1 MHNTFK
7 VFTRDLRRLLATPA
21 ALIIIVGITVLPAL
35 YSWVNIYGFWDPYGH
50 TNAITISVANEDK
63 GGSNP
68 MTGELNAGDNI
79 VEALKGND
87 QLGWRFR
94 SHDEALQDVQSGDSY
109 AAFII
114 PQDFTTD
121 LLTILTSDFQ
131 EPQLEYYVNEKVSAI
146 APRVTDTGATTV
158 DEQINDTFVATVAK
172 VVSDKLSGA
181 FAQANSKLND
191 ADETATAA
199 LRAAVGKVDT
209 AQGKLTD
216 LSSDIDSQHGKIAT
230 VRTTIGQLSD
240 EAKNL
245 NTQVSSIVSTADS
258 TRLSLSSFALGLA
271 APLDTASSTI
281 TTAAGTASL
290 TMQSANG
297 TYARMNGQIST
308 GIDTAQNLADAQ
320 QSLIDTLSSSPL
332 ASRSSVKDQISR
344 LQSEHDKTQSQLD
357 TLKQMQ
363 QDATNTMNDTTVLVT
378 NLSNDT
384 TSAVTSLDAMR
395 SQLTGTT
402 LPSINSSFSTLN
414 SALNSMSAL
423 ATSQSREIAQIN
435 TILDQLDATLTQMQS
450 VLSTTNDALGTLK
463 TDLDTA
469 ATDVG
474 LLANSTTWHNIM
486 DAMDLDSGK
495 ISDFMS
501 SPTKIETEKLYPVE
515 TYGSAMAALFT
526 SLTMWIGGLACVIIL
541 RTDADDEGVPGM
553 TIRQGFMGRFMLM
566 SVVSVL
572 QAITVSV
579 GEVVLKVQMVNVP
592 LFFFTSVI
600 VGLIFL
606 AFIYSLSVC
615 FAHIGVGL
623 AMVVAFLQIPGSS
636 GLYPIEMMPSFFQRI
651 YPLLP
656 FTYSIS
662 MYRECIAGFYRNS
675 YWMDLAKLTVFAL
688 VAFVLGLLIRPYMTN
703 LTRVFNREALESH
716 LVVADETPT
725 VARRYRL
732 MQLIRALG
740 SSETYRTDVM
750 LSATRYELRYPKL
763 KRGALVAGFVIPA
776 ILAAL
781 SHYNTGNKPLVIAL
795 WVGWM
800 IIIIVFL
807 LVIDLIRDS
816 FQRQMLLLKVSP
828 DELRRML
835 REHRSTILGKLRIA
849 NTTPSPLP
857 RDEEQAQS
865 PESTQDDDTAQGDG
879 MVHDAGTAHGTV
891 IEHGTGTV
899 HNNAMARTATTG
911 NAATNSAEEGTTR
924 MPDTEPAY
932 ATSAVS
938 DAQTQPLRPIAVS
951 DSGTSNPSS
960 GPDTGNASEKS
971 TTPKHGSDS
980 TTGADAVAASL
991 AAPLEKLSEAIA
1003 QRKDS
1008 LQLRQDLE
1016 WEDNLI
1022 ARFTEPPLD
1031 TSDENTPQTR
1041 TGQPDTEAAQSPK
1054 PLSTTEEEARTAM
1067 KKRAAVRELAR
1078 SLDPSLAQTASL
1090 PPITGTTAPATDA
1103 PAASTPETP
1112 MATAAP
1118 AASAAPTASAAPATP
1133 ATPATTAS
1141 PTAPSDG
1148 AATPTDGATT
1158 PSDDTATPSNDT
1170 ADADD
1175 NQGREGAQ

>member
-114 PQDFTTD
+114 PQDFTAD
-121 LLTILTSDFQ
+121 LLTILTPDFQ

-172 VVSDKLSGA
+172 VVSDKLSSA

-191 ADETATAA
+191 ADATATAA
-199 LRAAVGKVDT
+199 LRAAVDKVDT

-245 NTQVSSIVSTADS
+245 NTQVSSIVSAADS

-271 APLDTASSTI
+271 APLDTASSAI

-357 TLKQMQ
+357 ALKQMQ
-363 QDATNTMNDTTVLVT
+363 QDATNTMNDTTALVT

-776 ILAAL
+776 ILAVL

-835 REHRSTILGKLRIA
+835 REHRSTILGKLQIA

-865 PESTQDDDTAQGDG
+865 PESTHDDDTAQGDG
-879 MVHDAGTAHGTV
+879 MAHGTS
-891 IEHGTGTV
+891 IEHGTGTA
-899 HNNAMARTATTG
+899 HNDAMAHTATIG
-911 NAATNSAEEGTTR
+911 NAATNSAEADTAHKPDTR
-924 MPDTEPAY
+924 MTNAVPAY
-932 ATSAVS
+932 AMSADS

-951 DSGTSNPSS
+951 DSATNNPSS
-960 GPDTGNASEKS
+960 GPDTSNASEKGAV
-971 TTPKHGSDS
+971 PRHGKDS

-991 AAPLEKLSEAIA
+991 AAPLEKLGEAIA

-1008 LQLRQDLE
+1008 MQLRQNLE

-1031 TSDENTPQTR
+1031 TDDEDAAQTHAD
-1041 TGQPDTEAAQSPK
+1041 QPSAKAAQSPK
-1054 PLSTTEEEARTAM
+1054 PLGTTEEEALTAM
-1067 KKRAAVRELAR
+1067 KKHAAVKELAK
-1078 SLDPSLAQTASL
+1078 SLDPSLAQTASI
-1090 PPITGTTAPATDA
+1090 PPITGTTASATDA

-1112 MATAAP
+1112 MATGAP
-1118 AASAAPTASAAPATP
+1118 AASVAPTTSAAPATP
-1133 ATPATTAS
+1133 ATPATTDS
-1141 PTAPSDG
+1141 PTTPSDS
-1148 AATPTDGATT
+1148 ATTSSDSATT
-1158 PSDDTATPSNDT
+1158 PSDDTATPSADT
-1170 ADADD
+1170 TDADD

>member
-114 PQDFTTD
+114 PQDFTAD

-191 ADETATAA
+191 ADATATAA
-199 LRAAVGKVDT
+199 LRAAVDKVDT

-245 NTQVSSIVSTADS
+245 NTQVSFIVSTADS

-271 APLDTASSTI
+271 APLDTASSSI

-308 GIDTAQNLADAQ
+308 GIDTAQSLADAQ
-320 QSLIDTLSSSPL
+320 QSLIDTLSNSPL
-332 ASRSSVKDQISR
+332 ASRQAVKDRISR
-344 LQSEHDKTQSQLD
+344 LQSEHDKTQNQLD
-357 TLKQMQ
+357 ALKQMQ
-363 QDATNTMNDTTVLVT
+363 QDATNTMNDTTALVT

-776 ILAAL
+776 ILAIL

-800 IIIIVFL
+800 VIIIVFL

-835 REHRSTILGKLRIA
+835 REHRSTILGKLQIA

-857 RDEEQAQS
+857 RDEEQTQS
-865 PESTQDDDTAQGDG
+865 PESTHDDDTAQGDG
-879 MVHDAGTAHGTV
+879 MAHGTV
-891 IEHGTGTV
+891 IEHGTGTA
-899 HNNAMARTATTG
+899 HNDDTAHTATTG
-911 NAATNSAEEGTTR
+911 NAATNSAEADTAHK
-924 MPDTEPAY
+924 PDTRITNAVPAY
-932 ATSAVS
+932 ATSASS
-938 DAQTQPLRPIAVS
+938 DAQTQPLPPIAVS
-951 DSGTSNPSS
+951 DSETEDS
-960 GPDTGNASEKS
+960 DTGSDTSDVSNAG
-971 TTPKHGSDS
+971 TAPKHGSDS
-980 TTGADAVAASL
+980 ATGADAVAASL

-1022 ARFTEPPLD
+1022 ARFTEPPID
-1031 TSDENTPQTR
+1031 TNDENAPQTH
-1041 TGQPDTEAAQSPK
+1041 TGQPDVEATQSPK

-1090 PPITGTTAPATDA
+1090 PPVTGTTASATDA

-1118 AASAAPTASAAPATP
+1118 AASAAPTTSAAPATP
-1133 ATPATTAS
+1133 ATPATTDS
-1141 PTAPSDG
+1141 PTTPSDS
-1148 AATPTDGATT
+1148 ATTSSDSATT
-1158 PSDDTATPSNDT
+1158 PSDDTADS
-1170 ADADD
+1170 DD

>member
-35 YSWVNIYGFWDPYGH
+35 YSWVNIYGFWDPYSH
-50 TNAITISVANEDK
+50 TNAITISVANDDK

-114 PQDFTTD
+114 PQDFTAD

-146 APRVTDTGATTV
+146 APRVTDTGSTTV

-172 VVSDKLSGA
+172 VVSDKLSSA
-181 FAQANSKLND
+181 FAQANSKLNN

-199 LRAAVGKVDT
+199 LRAAVDKVDT

-216 LSSDIDSQHGKIAT
+216 LSTDIDSQHGKIAT

-297 TYARMNGQIST
+297 KYAQMNGQIST
-308 GIDTAQNLADAQ
+308 GIDTAQSLADAQ
-320 QSLIDTLSSSPL
+320 QSLIDTLSNSSL
-332 ASRSSVKDQISR
+332 ASRQTVKDQISR
-344 LQSEHDKTQSQLD
+344 LQSEHDKTQSQID
-357 TLKQMQ
+357 ALKQMQ
-363 QDATNTMNDTTVLVT
+363 QDATNTMNDTTALVT

-463 TDLDTA
+463 TDLNTA

-572 QAITVSV
+572 QAVTVSV

-592 LFFFTSVI
+592 LFFLTSII

-776 ILAAL
+776 ILAVL

-835 REHRSTILGKLRIA
+835 REHRSTILGKLQIA

-865 PESTQDDDTAQGDG
+865 PESTHDDDTAQGDG
-879 MVHDAGTAHGTV
+879 MAHGTV
-891 IEHGTGTV
+891 IEHGTGTA
-899 HNNAMARTATTG
+899 HNDATANTATTG
-911 NAATNSAEEGTTR
+911 NAATNSAEAGTAHKPDTR
-924 MPDTEPAY
+924 MTNAVPAY
-932 ATSAVS
+932 ATSAGS

-951 DSGTSNPSS
+951 DSETEDSDTGSDTSDTSNA
-960 GPDTGNASEKS
+960 GTD
-971 TTPKHGSDS
+971 PKHGSDS
-980 TTGADAVAASL
+980 TTGAGAVAASL

-1031 TSDENTPQTR
+1031 TSDENAPQTR
-1041 TGQPDTEAAQSPK
+1041 TGQTDAEAAQSPK

-1090 PPITGTTAPATDA
+1090 PPVTGTTASATDA
-1103 PAASTPETP
+1103 PAASTPET
-1112 MATAAP
+1112 
-1118 AASAAPTASAAPATP
+1118 
-1133 ATPATTAS
+1133 TTAS
-1141 PTAPSDG
+1141 PTTPSDG
-1148 AATPTDGATT
+1148 AATP
-1158 PSDDTATPSNDT
+1158 SDDT

>member
-35 YSWVNIYGFWDPYGH
+35 YSWVNIYGFWDPYSH
-50 TNAITISVANEDK
+50 TNAITISVANDDK

-114 PQDFTTD
+114 PQDFTAD

-146 APRVTDTGATTV
+146 APRVTDTGSTTV

-172 VVSDKLSGA
+172 VVSDKLSSA
-181 FAQANSKLND
+181 FAQANSKLNN

-199 LRAAVGKVDT
+199 LRAAVDKVDT

-216 LSSDIDSQHGKIAT
+216 FSTDIDSQHGKIAT

-297 TYARMNGQIST
+297 KYAQMNGQIST
-308 GIDTAQNLADAQ
+308 GIDTAQSLADAQ
-320 QSLIDTLSSSPL
+320 QSLIDTLSNSPL
-332 ASRSSVKDQISR
+332 ASRQTVKDQISR
-344 LQSEHDKTQSQLD
+344 LQSEHDKTQSQID
-357 TLKQMQ
+357 ALKQMQ
-363 QDATNTMNDTTVLVT
+363 QDATNTMNDTTALVT

-572 QAITVSV
+572 QAVTVSV

-592 LFFFTSVI
+592 LFFFTSII

-725 VARRYRL
+725 VTRRYRL

-776 ILAAL
+776 ILAVL

-835 REHRSTILGKLRIA
+835 REHRSTILGKLQIA

-865 PESTQDDDTAQGDG
+865 PESTHDDDTTQGDD
-879 MVHDAGTAHGTV
+879 MAHGTV
-891 IEHGTGTV
+891 IEHGTGTA
-899 HNNAMARTATTG
+899 HNGATANTATTG
-911 NAATNSAEEGTTR
+911 NAATNSAEADTAHKPDTR
-924 MPDTEPAY
+924 MTNAVPAY
-932 ATSAVS
+932 ATSAGS

-951 DSGTSNPSS
+951 DSETEDSDTGSDTSDTSNA
-960 GPDTGNASEKS
+960 GTD
-971 TTPKHGSDS
+971 PKHGSDS
-980 TTGADAVAASL
+980 TTGAGAVAASL
-991 AAPLEKLSEAIA
+991 ATPLEKLSEAIA

-1031 TSDENTPQTR
+1031 TSDENAPQTR
-1041 TGQPDTEAAQSPK
+1041 TGQTDAEAAQSPK

-1090 PPITGTTAPATDA
+1090 PPVTGTTASATDA
-1103 PAASTPETP
+1103 PAASTPET
-1112 MATAAP
+1112 
-1118 AASAAPTASAAPATP
+1118 
-1133 ATPATTAS
+1133 TTAS
-1141 PTAPSDG
+1141 PTTPSDG
-1148 AATPTDGATT
+1148 AATP
-1158 PSDDTATPSNDT
+1158 SDDT

>member
-94 SHDEALQDVQSGDSY
+94 SQDEALQDVQSGDSY

-114 PQDFTTD
+114 PQDFTAD

-271 APLDTASSTI
+271 APLDTASSSI

-308 GIDTAQNLADAQ
+308 GIDTAQSLADAQ
-320 QSLIDTLSSSPL
+320 QSLIDTLSNSPL
-332 ASRSSVKDQISR
+332 ASRQTVKDQISR

-357 TLKQMQ
+357 ALKQMQ
-363 QDATNTMNDTTVLVT
+363 QDATNTMNDTTALVT

-450 VLSTTNDALGTLK
+450 VLSTTNNALGTLK

-553 TIRQGFMGRFMLM
+553 TIRQGFMGRFMLL

-763 KRGALVAGFVIPA
+763 KRGALIAGFVIPA
-776 ILAAL
+776 ILAVL

-835 REHRSTILGKLRIA
+835 REHRSTILGKLQIA

-857 RDEEQAQS
+857 RDEEQTQS
-865 PESTQDDDTAQGDG
+865 PESTHDDDTAQGDG
-879 MVHDAGTAHGTV
+879 MAHGTS
-891 IEHGTGTV
+891 IEHGTGTA
-899 HNNAMARTATTG
+899 HNDATAHTATTG
-911 NAATNSAEEGTTR
+911 NAEADTAHKPDTR
-924 MPDTEPAY
+924 MPDTVPAY
-932 ATSAVS
+932 ATSAGS
-938 DAQTQPLRPIAVS
+938 DAQTQPLPPIAVS
-951 DSGTSNPSS
+951 DSETEDSGTGSDTSDASNA
-960 GPDTGNASEKS
+960 GTA
-971 TTPKHGSDS
+971 PKHGSDS
-980 TTGADAVAASL
+980 VTGADAVAASL

-1031 TSDENTPQTR
+1031 TSDENAPQTH

-1090 PPITGTTAPATDA
+1090 PPVTGTTASATDA

-1118 AASAAPTASAAPATP
+1118 ATSAAPATP
-1133 ATPATTAS
+1133 VTTTS

-1158 PSDDTATPSNDT
+1158 PSDDTATPSDDT

>member
-35 YSWVNIYGFWDPYGH
+35 YSWVNIYGFWDPYSH
-50 TNAITISVANEDK
+50 TNAITISVANDDK

-114 PQDFTTD
+114 PQDFTAD

-146 APRVTDTGATTV
+146 APRVTDTGSTTV

-172 VVSDKLSGA
+172 VVSDKLSSA
-181 FAQANSKLND
+181 FAQANSKLNN

-199 LRAAVGKVDT
+199 LRAAVDKVDT

-216 LSSDIDSQHGKIAT
+216 LSTDIDSQHGKIAT

-297 TYARMNGQIST
+297 KYAQMNGQIST
-308 GIDTAQNLADAQ
+308 GIDTAQSLADAQ
-320 QSLIDTLSSSPL
+320 QSLIDTLSNSPL
-332 ASRSSVKDQISR
+332 ASRQTVKDQISR
-344 LQSEHDKTQSQLD
+344 LQSEHDKTQSQID
-357 TLKQMQ
+357 ALKQMQ
-363 QDATNTMNDTTVLVT
+363 QDATNTMNDTTALVT

-572 QAITVSV
+572 QAVTVSV

-592 LFFFTSVI
+592 LFFLTSII

-776 ILAAL
+776 ILAVL

-835 REHRSTILGKLRIA
+835 REHRSTILGKLQIA

-865 PESTQDDDTAQGDG
+865 PESTHDDDTAQGDG
-879 MVHDAGTAHGTV
+879 MAHGTV
-891 IEHGTGTV
+891 IEHGTGTA
-899 HNNAMARTATTG
+899 HNDATANTATTG
-911 NAATNSAEEGTTR
+911 NAATNSAEAGTAHKPDTR
-924 MPDTEPAY
+924 MTNAVPAY
-932 ATSAVS
+932 ATSAGS

-951 DSGTSNPSS
+951 DSETEDSDTGSDTSDTSNA
-960 GPDTGNASEKS
+960 GTD
-971 TTPKHGSDS
+971 PKHGSDS
-980 TTGADAVAASL
+980 TTGAGAVAASL

-1031 TSDENTPQTR
+1031 TSDENAPQTR
-1041 TGQPDTEAAQSPK
+1041 TGQTDAEAAQSPK

-1090 PPITGTTAPATDA
+1090 PPVTGTTASATDA
-1103 PAASTPETP
+1103 PAASTPET
-1112 MATAAP
+1112 
-1118 AASAAPTASAAPATP
+1118 
-1133 ATPATTAS
+1133 TTAS
-1141 PTAPSDG
+1141 PTTPSDG
-1148 AATPTDGATT
+1148 AATP
-1158 PSDDTATPSNDT
+1158 SDDT

>member
-35 YSWVNIYGFWDPYGH
+35 YSWVNIYGFWDPYSH
-50 TNAITISVANEDK
+50 TNAITISVANDDK

-114 PQDFTTD
+114 PQDFTAD

-146 APRVTDTGATTV
+146 APRVTDTGSTTV

-172 VVSDKLSGA
+172 VVSDKLSSA
-181 FAQANSKLND
+181 FAQANSKLNN

-199 LRAAVGKVDT
+199 LRAAVDKVDT

-216 LSSDIDSQHGKIAT
+216 LSTDIDSQHGKIAT

-271 APLDTASSTI
+271 SPLDTASSTI

-297 TYARMNGQIST
+297 KYAQMNGQIST
-308 GIDTAQNLADAQ
+308 GIDTAQSLADAQ
-320 QSLIDTLSSSPL
+320 QSLIDTLSNSPL
-332 ASRSSVKDQISR
+332 ASRQTVKDQISR
-344 LQSEHDKTQSQLD
+344 LQSEHDKTQSQID
-357 TLKQMQ
+357 ALKQMQ
-363 QDATNTMNDTTVLVT
+363 QDATNTMNDTTALVT

-572 QAITVSV
+572 QAVTVSV

-592 LFFFTSVI
+592 LFFFTSII

-776 ILAAL
+776 ILAVL

-835 REHRSTILGKLRIA
+835 REHRSTILGKLQIA

-865 PESTQDDDTAQGDG
+865 PESTHDDDTAQGDG
-879 MVHDAGTAHGTV
+879 MAHGTV
-891 IEHGTGTV
+891 IEHGTGTA
-899 HNNAMARTATTG
+899 HNGATANTATTG
-911 NAATNSAEEGTTR
+911 NAATNSAEADTAHKPDTR
-924 MPDTEPAY
+924 MTNAVPAY
-932 ATSAVS
+932 ATSAGS

-951 DSGTSNPSS
+951 DSETEDSDTGSDTSDTSNA
-960 GPDTGNASEKS
+960 GTA
-971 TTPKHGSDS
+971 PKHGSDS
-980 TTGADAVAASL
+980 TTGAGAVAASL
-991 AAPLEKLSEAIA
+991 TAPLEKLSEAIA

-1031 TSDENTPQTR
+1031 TSDENAPQTR
-1041 TGQPDTEAAQSPK
+1041 TGQTDAEAAQSPK

-1090 PPITGTTAPATDA
+1090 PPVTGTTASATDA
-1103 PAASTPETP
+1103 PAASTPET
-1112 MATAAP
+1112 
-1118 AASAAPTASAAPATP
+1118 
-1133 ATPATTAS
+1133 TTAS
-1141 PTAPSDG
+1141 PTTPSDG
-1148 AATPTDGATT
+1148 AATP
-1158 PSDDTATPSNDT
+1158 SDDT

>member
-50 TNAITISVANEDK
+50 TNAITISVANDDK

-114 PQDFTTD
+114 PQDFTAD
-121 LLTILTSDFQ
+121 LLTILTPDFQ

-146 APRVTDTGATTV
+146 APRVTDTGSTTV

-172 VVSDKLSGA
+172 VVSDKLSSA
-181 FAQANSKLND
+181 FAQANSKLNN

-199 LRAAVGKVDT
+199 LRAAVDKVDT

-216 LSSDIDSQHGKIAT
+216 LSTDIDSQHGKIAT

-271 APLDTASSTI
+271 APLDTASSAI

-297 TYARMNGQIST
+297 KYAQMNGQIST
-308 GIDTAQNLADAQ
+308 GIDTAQSLADAQ
-320 QSLIDTLSSSPL
+320 QSLIDTLSNSSL
-332 ASRSSVKDQISR
+332 ASRQTVKDQISR
-344 LQSEHDKTQSQLD
+344 LQSEHDKTQSQINA
-357 TLKQMQ
+357 LKQMQ
-363 QDATNTMNDTTVLVT
+363 QDATNTMNDTTALVT

-572 QAITVSV
+572 QAVTVSV

-592 LFFFTSVI
+592 LFFLTSII

-776 ILAAL
+776 ILAVL

-835 REHRSTILGKLRIA
+835 REHRSTILGKLQIA

-857 RDEEQAQS
+857 QDEEQAQS
-865 PESTQDDDTAQGDG
+865 PESTHDDDTAQGDG
-879 MVHDAGTAHGTV
+879 MAHGTV
-891 IEHGTGTV
+891 IEHGTGTA
-899 HNNAMARTATTG
+899 HNDATANTATAG
-911 NAATNSAEEGTTR
+911 NAATNSAEADTAHKPDTR
-924 MPDTEPAY
+924 MTNAVPAY
-932 ATSAVS
+932 ATSAGS

-951 DSGTSNPSS
+951 DSETEDSDTGSDTSDTSNA
-960 GPDTGNASEKS
+960 GTA
-971 TTPKHGSDS
+971 PKHGGDS
-980 TTGADAVAASL
+980 TTGADTVAASL

-1031 TSDENTPQTR
+1031 TSDENAPQTR
-1041 TGQPDTEAAQSPK
+1041 TGQTDAEAAQSPK

-1090 PPITGTTAPATDA
+1090 PPVTGTTASATDA
-1103 PAASTPETP
+1103 PAASTPET
-1112 MATAAP
+1112 
-1118 AASAAPTASAAPATP
+1118 
-1133 ATPATTAS
+1133 TTAS
-1141 PTAPSDG
+1141 PATPSDG
-1148 AATPTDGATT
+1148 AATP
-1158 PSDDTATPSNDT
+1158 SDDI

>member
-94 SHDEALQDVQSGDSY
+94 NHDEALQDVQSGDSY

-114 PQDFTTD
+114 PQDFTAD

-191 ADETATAA
+191 ADATATAA
-199 LRAAVGKVDT
+199 LRTAVDKVDT

-271 APLDTASSTI
+271 APLDTASSGI

-308 GIDTAQNLADAQ
+308 GIDTAQSLADAQ
-320 QSLIDTLSSSPL
+320 QSLIDTLSNSPL
-332 ASRSSVKDQISR
+332 ASRQAVKDRISR
-344 LQSEHDKTQSQLD
+344 LQSEHDKTQNQFD
-357 TLKQMQ
+357 ALKQMQ
-363 QDATNTMNDTTVLVT
+363 QDATNTMNDTTALVT

-776 ILAAL
+776 ILAIL

-800 IIIIVFL
+800 VIIIVFL

-835 REHRSTILGKLRIA
+835 REHRSTILGKLQIA

-857 RDEEQAQS
+857 RDEEQTQS
-865 PESTQDDDTAQGDG
+865 PESTHDDDTAQGDD
-879 MVHDAGTAHGTV
+879 MAHGTG
-891 IEHGTGTV
+891 IEHGTGTA
-899 HNNAMARTATTG
+899 HNDATAHTATTG
-911 NAATNSAEEGTTR
+911 NAATNSAEADTAHKPDTR
-924 MPDTEPAY
+924 MTNAVPAY
-932 ATSAVS
+932 ATSAGS
-938 DAQTQPLRPIAVS
+938 DAQTQPLPPIAVS
-951 DSGTSNPSS
+951 DSETDDSGTGSDTSDASNA
-960 GPDTGNASEKS
+960 GTA
-971 TTPKHGSDS
+971 PKHGSDS
-980 TTGADAVAASL
+980 VTGADAVAASL

-1031 TSDENTPQTR
+1031 TSDENAPQTH

-1078 SLDPSLAQTASL
+1078 SLDPSLTQTASL
-1090 PPITGTTAPATDA
+1090 PPITGTTASATDA

-1118 AASAAPTASAAPATP
+1118 AASAAPATP
-1133 ATPATTAS
+1133 ATPATTDS
-1141 PTAPSDG
+1141 PTTPSDS
-1148 AATPTDGATT
+1148 ATTSSDSATT
-1158 PSDDTATPSNDT
+1158 PSDDTADS
-1170 ADADD
+1170 DD

>member
-35 YSWVNIYGFWDPYGH
+35 YSWVNIYGFWDPYSH

-94 SHDEALQDVQSGDSY
+94 SQDEALQDVQSGDSY

-114 PQDFTTD
+114 PQDFTAD
-121 LLTILTSDFQ
+121 LLTILTPDFQ

-172 VVSDKLSGA
+172 VVSDKLSSA
-181 FAQANSKLND
+181 FTQANSKLND

-199 LRAAVGKVDT
+199 LRAAIGKVDT

-230 VRTTIGQLSD
+230 VRTTLGQLSD
-240 EAKNL
+240 EASDL
-245 NTQVSSIVSTADS
+245 NAQVSSIVSAADS

-271 APLDTASSTI
+271 APLDAASSTI

-332 ASRSSVKDQISR
+332 ASRQTVKDQISR
-344 LQSEHDKTQSQLD
+344 LQSEHDKTQSQID
-357 TLKQMQ
+357 ALKQMQ
-363 QDATNTMNDTTVLVT
+363 QDATTTMNDTTALVT
-378 NLSNDT
+378 HLSNDT

-450 VLSTTNDALGTLK
+450 VLTTTNDALGTLK
-463 TDLDTA
+463 TNLDTA

-486 DAMDLDSGK
+486 NAMDLDSGK

-501 SPTKIETEKLYPVE
+501 SPTEIETEKLYPVE
-515 TYGSAMAALFT
+515 KYGSAMAALFT

-553 TIRQGFMGRFMLM
+553 TIRQGFMGRFMLL

-600 VGLIFL
+600 AGLIFL

-763 KRGALVAGFVIPA
+763 KRGALIAGFVIPA
-776 ILAAL
+776 ILAVL
-781 SHYNTGNKPLVIAL
+781 SHFNTGNKPLVIAL

-835 REHRSTILGKLRIA
+835 REHRSTILGKLQIA

-865 PESTQDDDTAQGDG
+865 PESTHDDDMAHGDG

-891 IEHGTGTV
+891 IEYGTGTA
-899 HNNAMARTATTG
+899 HNDATAHTATTG
-911 NAATNSAEEGTTR
+911 NAATNNTKAGTAQMPYTR

-932 ATSAVS
+932 AMSADS
-938 DAQTQPLRPIAVS
+938 DAQMQSLRPIAVS
-951 DSGTSNPSS
+951 DSETDDSATGSDTSDASDA
-960 GPDTGNASEKS
+960 DTA
-971 TTPKHGSDS
+971 PKHGSDS

-991 AAPLEKLSEAIA
+991 AAPLEKLGEAIA

-1008 LQLRQDLE
+1008 LQLRQNLE

-1022 ARFTEPPLD
+1022 ARFTEPPLGTD
-1031 TSDENTPQTR
+1031 DEDAAQTHAN
-1041 TGQPDTEAAQSPK
+1041 QPSAEAAQSPK
-1054 PLSTTEEEARTAM
+1054 PLGTTEEEALTAM
-1067 KKRAAVRELAR
+1067 KKHAAVKELAQ
-1078 SLDPSLAQTASL
+1078 SLDPSLAQTASI
-1090 PPITGTTAPATDA
+1090 PPVTN
-1103 PAASTPETP
+1103 
-1112 MATAAP
+1112 ATASVTDVP
-1118 AASAAPTASAAPATP
+1118 AASASATPGTPAAPAPPVPAAPAVPSTP
-1133 ATPATTAS
+1133 SAPPDDTS
-1141 PTAPSDG
+1141 APSAPSAPSADTTD
-1148 AATPTDGATT
+1148 AT
-1158 PSDDTATPSNDT
+1158 
-1170 ADADD
+1170 D

>member
-50 TNAITISVANEDK
+50 TNAITISVANDDK

-114 PQDFTTD
+114 PQDFTAD
-121 LLTILTSDFQ
+121 LLTILTPDFQ

-146 APRVTDTGATTV
+146 APRVTDTGSTTV

-172 VVSDKLSGA
+172 VVSDKLSSA
-181 FAQANSKLND
+181 FAQANSKLNN

-199 LRAAVGKVDT
+199 LRAAVDKVDT

-216 LSSDIDSQHGKIAT
+216 LSTDIDSQHGKIAT

-271 APLDTASSTI
+271 APLDTASSAI

-297 TYARMNGQIST
+297 KYAQMNGQIST
-308 GIDTAQNLADAQ
+308 GIDTAQSLADAQ
-320 QSLIDTLSSSPL
+320 QSLIDTLSNSSL
-332 ASRSSVKDQISR
+332 ASRQTVKDQISR
-344 LQSEHDKTQSQLD
+344 LQSEHDKTQSQINA
-357 TLKQMQ
+357 LKQMQ
-363 QDATNTMNDTTVLVT
+363 QDATNTMNDTTALVT

-572 QAITVSV
+572 QAVTVSV

-592 LFFFTSVI
+592 LFFLTSII

-776 ILAAL
+776 ILAVL

-835 REHRSTILGKLRIA
+835 REHRSTILGKLQIA

-857 RDEEQAQS
+857 QDEEQAQS
-865 PESTQDDDTAQGDG
+865 PESTHDDDTAQGDG
-879 MVHDAGTAHGTV
+879 MAHGTV
-891 IEHGTGTV
+891 IEHGTGTA
-899 HNNAMARTATTG
+899 HNDATANTATAG
-911 NAATNSAEEGTTR
+911 NAATNSAEADTAHKPDTR
-924 MPDTEPAY
+924 MTNAVPAY
-932 ATSAVS
+932 ATSAGS

-951 DSGTSNPSS
+951 DSETEDSDTGSDTSDTSNA
-960 GPDTGNASEKS
+960 GTA
-971 TTPKHGSDS
+971 PKHGGDS
-980 TTGADAVAASL
+980 TTGADTVAASL

-1031 TSDENTPQTR
+1031 TSDENAPQTR
-1041 TGQPDTEAAQSPK
+1041 TGQTDAEAAQSPK

-1067 KKRAAVRELAR
+1067 EKRAAVRELAR

-1090 PPITGTTAPATDA
+1090 PPVTGTTASATDA
-1103 PAASTPETP
+1103 PAASTPET
-1112 MATAAP
+1112 
-1118 AASAAPTASAAPATP
+1118 
-1133 ATPATTAS
+1133 TTAS
-1141 PTAPSDG
+1141 PATPSDG
-1148 AATPTDGATT
+1148 AATP
-1158 PSDDTATPSNDT
+1158 SDDI

>member
-114 PQDFTTD
+114 PQDFTAD

-271 APLDTASSTI
+271 APLDTASSSI

-308 GIDTAQNLADAQ
+308 GIDTAQSLADAQ
-320 QSLIDTLSSSPL
+320 QSLIDTLSNSPL
-332 ASRSSVKDQISR
+332 ASRQTVKDQISR

-357 TLKQMQ
+357 ALKQMQ
-363 QDATNTMNDTTVLVT
+363 QDATNTMNDTTALVT

-450 VLSTTNDALGTLK
+450 VLSTTNNALGTLK

-486 DAMDLDSGK
+486 NAMNLDSGK

-688 VAFVLGLLIRPYMTN
+688 VAFVLGLMIRPYMTN

-776 ILAAL
+776 ILAIL

-835 REHRSTILGKLRIA
+835 REHRSTILGKLQIA

-857 RDEEQAQS
+857 RDEEQQTQS

-879 MVHDAGTAHGTV
+879 MAHGTS
-891 IEHGTGTV
+891 IEHGTGTA
-899 HNNAMARTATTG
+899 HNDAMAHTATIG
-911 NAATNSAEEGTTR
+911 NAATNSAEADIAHKPDTR
-924 MPDTEPAY
+924 MTNAVPAY
-932 ATSAVS
+932 ATSADS

-951 DSGTSNPSS
+951 DSETEDS
-960 GPDTGNASEKS
+960 DTGSDTSDASNAG
-971 TTPKHGSDS
+971 TAPKHGSDS
-980 TTGADAVAASL
+980 ATGADAVAASL

-1022 ARFTEPPLD
+1022 ARFTEPPID
-1031 TSDENTPQTR
+1031 TNDENAPQTH
-1041 TGQPDTEAAQSPK
+1041 TGQPDVEATQSPK

-1103 PAASTPETP
+1103 PAASTPETH

-1118 AASAAPTASAAPATP
+1118 AASAAPTASAAPAASDAP
-1133 ATPATTAS
+1133 ATPATTTS
-1141 PTAPSDG
+1141 PTTPADGAATPSDG
-1148 AATPTDGATT
+1148 AA
-1158 PSDDTATPSNDT
+1158 DT
-1170 ADADD
+1170 DD

>member
-114 PQDFTTD
+114 PQDFTAD
-121 LLTILTSDFQ
+121 LLTILTPDFQ

-146 APRVTDTGATTV
+146 APRVTDTGSTTV

-172 VVSDKLSGA
+172 VVSDKLSSA
-181 FAQANSKLND
+181 FAQANSKLNN

-199 LRAAVGKVDT
+199 LRAAVDKVDT

-216 LSSDIDSQHGKIAT
+216 LSTDIDSQHGKIAT
-230 VRTTIGQLSD
+230 VRATIGQLSD

-271 APLDTASSTI
+271 APLDTASSAI

-297 TYARMNGQIST
+297 KYAQMNGQIST
-308 GIDTAQNLADAQ
+308 GIDTAQSLADAQ
-320 QSLIDTLSSSPL
+320 QSLIDTLSNSSL
-332 ASRSSVKDQISR
+332 ASRQTVKDQISR
-344 LQSEHDKTQSQLD
+344 LQSEHDKTQSQIN

-363 QDATNTMNDTTVLVT
+363 QDATNTMNDTTALVT

-572 QAITVSV
+572 QAVTVSV

-592 LFFFTSVI
+592 LFFLTSII

-776 ILAAL
+776 ILAVL

-835 REHRSTILGKLRIA
+835 REHRSTILGKLQIA

-865 PESTQDDDTAQGDG
+865 PESTHDDDTAQGDG
-879 MVHDAGTAHGTV
+879 MAHGTV
-891 IEHGTGTV
+891 IEHGTGTA
-899 HNNAMARTATTG
+899 HNDATAHTATTG
-911 NAATNSAEEGTTR
+911 NAATNSAEADTAHKPDTR
-924 MPDTEPAY
+924 MTNAVPAY
-932 ATSAVS
+932 ATSAGS

-951 DSGTSNPSS
+951 DSETEDSDTGSDTSDTSNA
-960 GPDTGNASEKS
+960 GTD
-971 TTPKHGSDS
+971 PKHGSDS
-980 TTGADAVAASL
+980 TTGAGAVAASL

-1031 TSDENTPQTR
+1031 TSDENAPQTR
-1041 TGQPDTEAAQSPK
+1041 TGQADAEAAQSPK

-1090 PPITGTTAPATDA
+1090 PPVTGTTASATDA

-1112 MATAAP
+1112 MATGAP
-1118 AASAAPTASAAPATP
+1118 AA
-1133 ATPATTAS
+1133 
-1141 PTAPSDG
+1141 D
-1148 AATPTDGATT
+1148 
-1158 PSDDTATPSNDT
+1158 DT

>member
-114 PQDFTTD
+114 PQDFTAD

-172 VVSDKLSGA
+172 VVSAKLSGA

-199 LRAAVGKVDT
+199 LRAAVDKVDT

-245 NTQVSSIVSTADS
+245 NTQVSFIVSTADS

-271 APLDTASSTI
+271 APLDTASSSI

-308 GIDTAQNLADAQ
+308 GIDTAQSLADAQ
-320 QSLIDTLSSSPL
+320 QSLIDTLSNSPL
-332 ASRSSVKDQISR
+332 ASRQTVKDQISR
-344 LQSEHDKTQSQLD
+344 LQSEHDKTQSQINA
-357 TLKQMQ
+357 LKQMQ
-363 QDATNTMNDTTVLVT
+363 QDATNTMNDTTALVT

-384 TSAVTSLDAMR
+384 TSAVTSLDTMR

-450 VLSTTNDALGTLK
+450 VLTTTNNALGTLK

-776 ILAAL
+776 ILAIL

-800 IIIIVFL
+800 VIIIVFL

-835 REHRSTILGKLRIA
+835 REHRSTILGKLQIA

-857 RDEEQAQS
+857 RDEEQTQS
-865 PESTQDDDTAQGDG
+865 PESTHDDDTAQGDG
-879 MVHDAGTAHGTV
+879 MAHGTV
-891 IEHGTGTV
+891 IEHGTGTA
-899 HNNAMARTATTG
+899 HNDDTAHTATTG
-911 NAATNSAEEGTTR
+911 NAATNSAEADTAHK
-924 MPDTEPAY
+924 PDTRITNAVPAY
-932 ATSAVS
+932 ATSASS
-938 DAQTQPLRPIAVS
+938 DAQTQPLPPIAVS
-951 DSGTSNPSS
+951 DSETEDS
-960 GPDTGNASEKS
+960 DTGSDTSDVSNAG
-971 TTPKHGSDS
+971 TAPKHGSDS
-980 TTGADAVAASL
+980 ATGADAVAASL

-1022 ARFTEPPLD
+1022 ARFTEPPID
-1031 TSDENTPQTR
+1031 TNDENAPQTH
-1041 TGQPDTEAAQSPK
+1041 TGQPDVEATQSPK

-1090 PPITGTTAPATDA
+1090 PPVTGTTASATDA

-1118 AASAAPTASAAPATP
+1118 AASAAPTTSAAPATP
-1133 ATPATTAS
+1133 ATPATTDSPTTTAS
-1141 PTAPSDG
+1141 PATPSDG
-1148 AATPTDGATT
+1148 AATP
-1158 PSDDTATPSNDT
+1158 SDDT

>member
-35 YSWVNIYGFWDPYGH
+35 YSWVNIYGFWDPYSH
-50 TNAITISVANEDK
+50 TNAITISVANDDK

-114 PQDFTTD
+114 PQDFTAD

-146 APRVTDTGATTV
+146 APRVTDTGSTTV

-172 VVSDKLSGA
+172 VVSDKLSSA
-181 FAQANSKLND
+181 FAQANSKLNN

-199 LRAAVGKVDT
+199 LRAAVDKVDT

-216 LSSDIDSQHGKIAT
+216 LSTDIDSQHGKIAT

-297 TYARMNGQIST
+297 KYAQMNGQIST
-308 GIDTAQNLADAQ
+308 GIDTAQSLADAQ
-320 QSLIDTLSSSPL
+320 QSLIDTLSNSPL
-332 ASRSSVKDQISR
+332 ASRQTVKDQISR
-344 LQSEHDKTQSQLD
+344 LQSEHDKTQSQID
-357 TLKQMQ
+357 ALKQMQ
-363 QDATNTMNDTTVLVT
+363 QDATNTMNDTTALVT

-463 TDLDTA
+463 TDLNTA

-572 QAITVSV
+572 QAVTVSV

-592 LFFFTSVI
+592 LFFLTSII

-606 AFIYSLSVC
+606 TFIYSLSVC

-776 ILAAL
+776 ILAVL

-835 REHRSTILGKLRIA
+835 REHRSTILGKLQIA
-849 NTTPSPLP
+849 NTTPSPLQ

-865 PESTQDDDTAQGDG
+865 PESTHDDDTTQGDD
-879 MVHDAGTAHGTV
+879 MAHGTV
-891 IEHGTGTV
+891 IEHGTGTA
-899 HNNAMARTATTG
+899 HNGATANTATTG
-911 NAATNSAEEGTTR
+911 NAATNSAEADTAHKPDTR
-924 MPDTEPAY
+924 MTNAVPAY
-932 ATSAVS
+932 ATSAGS

-951 DSGTSNPSS
+951 DSETEDSDTGSDTSDTSNA
-960 GPDTGNASEKS
+960 GTD
-971 TTPKHGSDS
+971 PKHGSDS
-980 TTGADAVAASL
+980 TTGAGAVAASL

-1031 TSDENTPQTR
+1031 TSDENAPQTR
-1041 TGQPDTEAAQSPK
+1041 TGQTDAEAAQSPK

-1090 PPITGTTAPATDA
+1090 PPVTGTTASATDA
-1103 PAASTPETP
+1103 PAASTPET
-1112 MATAAP
+1112 
-1118 AASAAPTASAAPATP
+1118 
-1133 ATPATTAS
+1133 TTAS
-1141 PTAPSDG
+1141 PTTPSDG
-1148 AATPTDGATT
+1148 AATP
-1158 PSDDTATPSNDT
+1158 SDDT

>member
-50 TNAITISVANEDK
+50 TNAITISVANDDK

-114 PQDFTTD
+114 PQDFTAD

-146 APRVTDTGATTV
+146 APRVTDTGSTTV

-172 VVSDKLSGA
+172 VVSDKLSSA
-181 FAQANSKLND
+181 FAQANSKLNN

-199 LRAAVGKVDT
+199 LRAAVDKVDT

-216 LSSDIDSQHGKIAT
+216 LSTDIDSQHGKIAT

-297 TYARMNGQIST
+297 KYAQMNGQIST
-308 GIDTAQNLADAQ
+308 GIDTAQSLADAQ
-320 QSLIDTLSSSPL
+320 QSLIDTLSNSSL
-332 ASRSSVKDQISR
+332 ASRQTVKDQISR
-344 LQSEHDKTQSQLD
+344 LQSEHDKTQSQID
-357 TLKQMQ
+357 ALKQMQ
-363 QDATNTMNDTTVLVT
+363 QDATNTMNDTTALVT

-463 TDLDTA
+463 TDLNTA

-572 QAITVSV
+572 QAVTVSV

-592 LFFFTSVI
+592 LFFFTSII

-750 LSATRYELRYPKL
+750 LSATRYELHYPKL

-776 ILAAL
+776 ILAVL

-835 REHRSTILGKLRIA
+835 REHRSTILGKLQIA

-865 PESTQDDDTAQGDG
+865 PESTHDDDTAQGDD
-879 MVHDAGTAHGTV
+879 MAHGTV
-891 IEHGTGTV
+891 IEHGTGTA
-899 HNNAMARTATTG
+899 HNDATANTATTG
-911 NAATNSAEEGTTR
+911 NAATNSAEADTAHKPDTR
-924 MPDTEPAY
+924 MTNAVPTY
-932 ATSAVS
+932 ATSAGS

-951 DSGTSNPSS
+951 DSETEDSDTGSDTSDTSNA
-960 GPDTGNASEKS
+960 GTA
-971 TTPKHGSDS
+971 PKYGSDS
-980 TTGADAVAASL
+980 TTGAGAVAASL

-1031 TSDENTPQTR
+1031 TSDENAPQTR
-1041 TGQPDTEAAQSPK
+1041 TGQTDAEAAQSPK

-1090 PPITGTTAPATDA
+1090 PPVTGTTASATDA
-1103 PAASTPETP
+1103 PAASTPET
-1112 MATAAP
+1112 
-1118 AASAAPTASAAPATP
+1118 
-1133 ATPATTAS
+1133 TTAS
-1141 PTAPSDG
+1141 PATPSDG
-1148 AATPTDGATT
+1148 AATP
-1158 PSDDTATPSNDT
+1158 SDDT